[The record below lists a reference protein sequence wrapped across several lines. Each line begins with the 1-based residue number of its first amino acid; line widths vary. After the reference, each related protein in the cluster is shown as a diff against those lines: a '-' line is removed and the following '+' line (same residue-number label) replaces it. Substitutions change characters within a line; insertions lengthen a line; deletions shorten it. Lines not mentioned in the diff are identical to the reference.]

1 VYPRGPGW
9 ADVVQAI
16 DVQAGKHGWPAPLRF
31 EYVQGRLDAD
41 NLARR
46 LQVSGIEALFFFG
59 ATHELLALTREAAR
73 LTWTPYVLLPGSLTG
88 KDIFKAP
95 AAFQD
100 KIFLA
105 YATAASDHSRAGVQA
120 LTALQRQHGLSR
132 KHLPAQI
139 AAYAAA
145 KVLVEGLKRAGRSLS
160 RHKLIATLEKMHA
173 YETGLT
179 PRLTYGPNRHIGALG
194 AHILALDLAA
204 QRFGARSA
212 WIEPE

>member
-1 VYPRGPGW
+1 
-9 ADVVQAI
+9 
-16 DVQAGKHGWPAPLRF
+16 
-31 EYVQGRLDAD
+31 
-41 NLARR
+41 
-46 LQVSGIEALFFFG
+46 
-59 ATHELLALTREAAR
+59 
-73 LTWTPYVLLPGSLTG
+73 LLPGSLTG

-105 YATAASDHSRAGVQA
+105 YATAASDHTRAGVQVC
-120 LTALQRQHGLSR
+120 TDLQRQHGLSR

-139 AAYAAA
+139 AAYVAA
-145 KVLVEGLKRAGRSLS
+145 KVLVEGLKRTGRTLS
-160 RHKLIATLEKMHA
+160 RATLIATLEKMHA

-204 QRFGARSA
+204 QWRDHFKPQWACFVSVPPTCSHRLNWLDGIGRITTACS
-212 WIEPE
+212 